1 VDSCLESGDPPPFPK
16 GGGEEGVRRLAFAV
30 APLSR
35 VMLRHTRP
43 LLELYRRRGKLT
55 ANLARRVVLPL
66 MPIAFTAQE
75 QAAYDR
81 LEGYCLGLATQLGKG
96 SQGKK
101 ASFALGMTIWRRFG
115 KPCPRPFTCGT
126 WVAPCFLTRPC
137 AAWC

>member
-1 VDSCLESGDPPPFPK
+1 VQEAVIDDFSRFDVDSWLESGEPPPVSQ

-81 LEGYCLGLATQLGKG
+81 LEGLREPP
-96 SQGKK
+96 
-101 ASFALGMTIWRRFG
+101 AL
-115 KPCPRPFTCGT
+115 RPM
-126 WVAPCFLTRPC
+126 ATRPSRS
-137 AAWC
+137 